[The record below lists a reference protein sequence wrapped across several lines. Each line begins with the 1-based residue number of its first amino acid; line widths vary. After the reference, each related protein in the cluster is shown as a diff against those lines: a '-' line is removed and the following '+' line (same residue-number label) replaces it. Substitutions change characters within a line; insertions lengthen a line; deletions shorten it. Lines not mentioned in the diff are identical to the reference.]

1 MKESLLELQAS
12 SVLEL
17 DIALST
23 LKQNQNGNVCPVI
36 LNLFGPQMLVRQ
48 FELPRLS
55 PKEVHNALKLEAAE
69 LFTLLPDAI
78 EIDYQVLDTSS
89 DKIRGIFVGLPKMLL
104 EDYLSCLDKLRCLP
118 EKVTANI
125 FSRMNYFLN
134 EDKTKGK
141 NFCIVDFFKV
151 VYSLKF
157 VTSKSSC
164 KQFDEIYIL
173 GSLSNKKNIVLEL
186 ERALRKNLCNSIEQY
201 EPEIPLDIFKRK
213 GLFDIDLSKK
223 YTFPYSLRQ
232 KIFRV
237 TNVLL
242 LSLTVLSLFFAVN
255 FIRYQTA
262 IKKLSTSFDEGA
274 YMYAQILQKE
284 LTSLKNVK

>member
-1 MKESLLELQAS
+1 VFVSEKCELL
-12 SVLEL
+12 
-17 DIALST
+17 
-23 LKQNQNGNVCPVI
+23 
-36 LNLFGPQMLVRQ
+36 R
-48 FELPRLS
+48 
-55 PKEVHNALKLEAAE
+55 EVHY
-69 LFTLLPDAI
+69 DG
-78 EIDYQVLDTSS
+78 LD
-89 DKIRGIFVGLPKMLL
+89 DVVR
-104 EDYLSCLDKLRCLP
+104 E
-118 EKVTANI
+118 
-125 FSRMNYFLN
+125 
-134 EDKTKGK
+134 
-141 NFCIVDFFKV
+141 V

-186 ERALRKNLCNSIEQY
+186 ERELRKNLCNSIEQY